1 MDSDQLSMLV
11 KRIPRLKFK
20 FVGVFA
26 ADNFPPLRSGKF
38 QIINTQK
45 SNDFGLHWVLIAN
58 RGGEIIFGDPLAFR
72 LEFYQDV
79 FQRASQYY
87 AKIREI
93 VKSPLQEWNSIA
105 CGQYCVYIA
114 RSIYSKYYPNIP
126 IITEL
131 ELKRFLSDRL

>member
-1 MDSDQLSMLV
+1 MDSDQLATLV
-11 KRIPRLKFK
+11 KRIPGLKFK
-20 FVGVFA
+20 FIGVFA
-26 ADNFPPLRSGKF
+26 ADNFPVLPSGKF

-72 LEFYQDV
+72 LEFYQSI

-93 VKSPLQEWNSIA
+93 VTTPLQEWSSIA

-114 RSIYSKYYPNIP
+114 RTIYSKYYPYIP
-126 IITEL
+126 VITEF
-131 ELKRFLSDRL
+131 ELKRFITDGL